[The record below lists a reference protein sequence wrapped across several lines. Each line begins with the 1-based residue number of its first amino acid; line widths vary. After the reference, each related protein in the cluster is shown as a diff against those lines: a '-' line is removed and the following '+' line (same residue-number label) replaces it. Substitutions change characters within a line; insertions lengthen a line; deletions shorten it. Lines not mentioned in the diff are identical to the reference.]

1 MKQRFVHL
9 TPRLSAAL
17 DLLYGYDTVAD
28 IGCDH
33 GRLTAALLQ
42 NRICKR
48 VIASDISESSL
59 EKARWL
65 IDRIGLNDFI
75 SFRVGDG
82 CEVLKPNECDAIVL
96 LGMGGTLMCRI
107 LDACSIPL
115 MGAKAVVLQPMRAQD
130 DIRRYLYEH
139 RYHISEDQVVRDH
152 GRLYQ
157 VLKAVPGEQP
167 DSLPDGFP
175 PDFYDVGYR
184 AFDHRAYLLGELCKQ
199 QLNNHIKMLKTA
211 AGTEGEIVLNGKIKA
226 LKQILHEMNEEDV
239 L

>member
-1 MKQRFVHL
+1 MNQRFVHL

-17 DLLYGYDTVAD
+17 EMLYGYDTVAD

-48 VIASDISESSL
+48 VIAADISKSSL
-59 EKARWL
+59 QKARWL
-65 IDRIGLNDFI
+65 IDRIGLNDFV

-115 MGAKAVVLQPMRAQD
+115 MGANTVVLQPMRAQD

-139 RYHISEDQVVRDH
+139 RYHITEDQVIRDH

-157 VLKAVPGEQP
+157 VFKAVPGEQP
-167 DSLPDGFP
+167 DRLPEGFP
-175 PDFYDVGYR
+175 KEFFDVGYR
-184 AFDHRAYLLGELCKQ
+184 AFDHRAYLLGELCRQ
-199 QLNNHIKMLKTA
+199 QLNNHIRMLNTA
-211 AGTEGEIVLNGKIKA
+211 KGTEGETVLNEKIKA
-226 LKQILHEMNEEDV
+226 LKQILQEMNEGDIP
-239 L
+239 